1 MRYIPNTEADCRTML
16 DAIGVRSSEE
26 LFADIPPK
34 LRLKRGLDLPPP
46 LSESGLR
53 RQMNALAGK
62 DADVDRYP
70 SFLGAGAYN
79 HFIPAAVSHL
89 VFRSEFYTAYTPYQP
104 EISQG
109 TLQAIYEYQ
118 TLMCQLTGMEIANA
132 SMYDGSSALAE
143 AVLMA
148 HRINGR
154 QEVLMPRAVHPEY
167 RMVCGTYAN
176 KLGLRLLELP
186 YTDKG
191 TTDLKQMKAALSPRT
206 SCVVVQSPNF
216 FGALEMLEE
225 IAEAA
230 HGVGALLVV
239 AVAEPVSLGIVRSPG
254 ECGAD
259 IVVGEGQSFGN
270 HLNFGGPYLGFF
282 ATQEAYLRSMPGRLV
297 GQTEDKHGRTGYV
310 LTLSTREQHIRRE
323 KATSNICTNEG
334 LCALTATV
342 YLSLLGRTG
351 LRELALLNLRKTA
364 YAKAAFSKLRGYD
377 VRFSGPTFN
386 EFVVRSKKRTPAQV
400 NRALLGKKIIGGME
414 LGRFYPELAD
424 CLLLC
429 VTEENSREEIDALCK
444 AMGGAR

>member
-62 DADVDRYP
+62 DADVDRYS

-118 TLMCQLTGMEIANA
+118 TLICQLTGMEIANA

-167 RMVCGTYAN
+167 RMVCGTYAG

-191 TTDLKQMKAALSPRT
+191 TTDLKQVKAALSPRT

-230 HGVGALLVV
+230 HGAGALLVV
-239 AVAEPVSLGIVRSPG
+239 AVAEPVSFGIVRSPG

-282 ATQEAYLRSMPGRLV
+282 ATKEAYLRSMPGRLI

-364 YAKAAFSKLRGYD
+364 YAKAAFSKLRGYE

-400 NRALLGKKIIGGME
+400 NRALLGKRIIGGME

>member
-26 LFADIPPK
+26 LFADIPSR

-46 LSESGLR
+46 LSESGLK
-53 RQMNALAGK
+53 RQMKVLAGK
-62 DADVDRYP
+62 DADVDRYS

-79 HFIPAAVSHL
+79 HFVPAAVSHL
-89 VFRSEFYTAYTPYQP
+89 VFRAEFFTAYTPYQP

-118 TLMCQLTGMEIANA
+118 TLICQLTGMEVANA

-167 RMVCGTYAN
+167 RMVCRTYAS
-176 KLGLRLLELP
+176 KLGLRLIEIP
-186 YTDKG
+186 YTEKG
-191 TTDLKQMKAALSPRT
+191 TTDLKQVKAAISPRT
-206 SCVVVQSPNF
+206 SCVVAQSPNF
-216 FGALEMLEE
+216 FGALEMLDEV
-225 IAEAA
+225 AEVA
-230 HGVGALLVV
+230 HGAGALLVV
-239 AVAEPVSLGIVRSPG
+239 AVAEPVSFGIVRSPG
-254 ECGAD
+254 DSGAD
-259 IVVGEGQSFGN
+259 IVIGEGQSFGN

-282 ATQEAYLRSMPGRLV
+282 ATKEAYIRSMPGRLV
-297 GQTEDKHGRTGYV
+297 GQTEDKHGRIGYV

-364 YAKAAFSKLRGYD
+364 YAKAAISKLRGYE

-386 EFVVRSKKRTPAQV
+386 EFVVRSKKRTPAQLS
-400 NRALLGKKIIGGME
+400 RALLGKRIIGGME

-424 CLLLC
+424 CLLIC
-429 VTEENSREEIDALCK
+429 VTEQNSREEIDALCK

>member
-26 LFADIPPK
+26 LFADIPSK

-46 LSESGLR
+46 LSESGLK
-53 RQMNALAGK
+53 RQMSALAGK
-62 DADVDRYP
+62 DADVDRYS

-118 TLMCQLTGMEIANA
+118 TLICQLTGMDIANA

-167 RMVCGTYAN
+167 RMVCGTYAG
-176 KLGLRLLELP
+176 KLGLRLFELP

-191 TTDLKQMKAALSPRT
+191 TTDLKQVKAALSPRT

-230 HGVGALLVV
+230 HGAGALLVV

-282 ATQEAYLRSMPGRLV
+282 ATKETYLRSMPGRLI

-364 YAKAAFSKLRGYD
+364 YAKAAFSKLRGYE

-400 NRALLGKKIIGGME
+400 NRALLGKRIIGGME

>member
-1 MRYIPNTEADCRTML
+1 MRYIPNTDADCRAML

-26 LFADIPPK
+26 LFADIPSR
-34 LRLKRGLDLPPP
+34 LRLKRGLNLPPP
-46 LSESGLR
+46 LSEAGLTKH
-53 RQMNALAGK
+53 MKVLANK
-62 DADVDRYP
+62 DADVDRYS

-79 HFIPAAVSHL
+79 HFVPAAVSHL
-89 VFRSEFYTAYTPYQP
+89 VFRAEFFTAYTPYQP

-118 TLMCQLTGMEIANA
+118 TLICQLTGMEIANA
-132 SMYDGSSALAE
+132 SMYDGASALAE

-154 QEVLMPRAVHPEY
+154 HEVLMPRAVHPEY
-167 RMVCGTYAN
+167 RMVCQTYAG
-176 KLGLRLLELP
+176 KLGLRPHELP

-191 TTDLKQMKAALSPRT
+191 STDLKQVKAGLSQRT

-216 FGALEMLEE
+216 FGSLEMLDE

-230 HGVGALLVV
+230 HAVGALLVV
-239 AVAEPVSLGIVRSPG
+239 SVAEPVSFGIVRSPG

-270 HLNFGGPYLGFF
+270 PLNFGGPYLGFF
-282 ATQEAYLRSMPGRLV
+282 ATKEAYLRSMPGRLV
-297 GQTEDKHGRTGYV
+297 GQTNDKEGRTGYV

-342 YLSLLGRTG
+342 YLALLGRTG
-351 LRELALLNLRKTA
+351 LRELALLNLRKSA
-364 YAKAAFSKLRGYD
+364 YAKEAISKLRGYEL
-377 VRFSGPTFN
+377 RFSGPTFN
-386 EFVVRSKKRTPAQV
+386 EFVVRAKKRTSARV
-400 NRALLGKKIIGGME
+400 NRALLGKKIIGGLE
-414 LGRFYPELAD
+414 LGRFYPELSD
-424 CLLLC
+424 CLLIC
-429 VTEENSREEIDALCK
+429 VTEQNSREEIDALCTV
-444 AMGGAR
+444 MGGAR

>member
-1 MRYIPNTEADCRTML
+1 MQYIPNTEADCRAML

-26 LFADIPPK
+26 LFADIPSK
-34 LRLKRGLDLPPP
+34 LKLKRGLNLAPP
-46 LSESGLR
+46 LSETGLR
-53 RQMNALAGK
+53 RHMKELAGRN
-62 DADVDRYP
+62 ADVEQYP

-104 EISQG
+104 ELSQG

-118 TLMCQLTGMEIANA
+118 TLICQLTGMEVANA

-154 QEVLMPRAVHPEY
+154 REVVLPMAVHPEY
-167 RMVCGTYAN
+167 RTVCRTYAS
-176 KLGLRLLELP
+176 KLGLHLHEVP
-186 YTDKG
+186 YTDEG
-191 TTDLKQMKAALSPRT
+191 TTDLKQVKGALSDRT
-206 SCVVVQSPNF
+206 SAVVVQSPNF
-216 FGALEMLEE
+216 FGVLESLDEL
-225 IAEAA
+225 AEAA
-230 HGVGALLVV
+230 HSAGALLIVV
-239 AVAEPVSLGIVRSPG
+239 VAEPVSFGIVRSPG

-259 IVVGEGQSFGN
+259 IVVGEGQAFGN

-282 ATQEAYLRSMPGRLV
+282 ASKQAYVRSMPGRLV
-297 GQTEDKHGRTGYV
+297 GRTEDKSGRPGYV

-334 LCALTATV
+334 LCALAATV
-342 YLSLLGRTG
+342 HLSLLGRAG

-364 YAKAAFSKLRGYD
+364 YAKGAISALRGYELP
-377 VRFSGPTFN
+377 FAGHTFN
-386 EFVVRSKKRTPAQV
+386 EFVVRVKRRAPAQV
-400 NRALLGKKIIGGME
+400 NRALFAKGIIGGVE
-414 LGRFYPELAD
+414 LGRFYPELSD

-429 VTEENSREEIDALCK
+429 VTEQNSREEIDALCK
-444 AMGGAR
+444 AMGGGR

>member
-1 MRYIPNTEADCRTML
+1 ML

-26 LFADIPPK
+26 LFADIPSK

-46 LSESGLR
+46 LSESGLK
-53 RQMNALAGK
+53 RQMKALAGK
-62 DADVDRYP
+62 DADVDRYS

-79 HFIPAAVSHL
+79 HFVPAAVSHL
-89 VFRSEFYTAYTPYQP
+89 VFRAEFFTAYTPYQP

-118 TLMCQLTGMEIANA
+118 TLICQLTGMEVANA
-132 SMYDGSSALAE
+132 SMYDGSTALAE

-167 RMVCGTYAN
+167 RMVCRTYAS

-186 YTDKG
+186 YTEKG
-191 TTDLKQMKAALSPRT
+191 TTDLKQVKAALSPRT

-225 IAEAA
+225 TAEVA
-230 HGVGALLVV
+230 HEAGALLVV
-239 AVAEPVSLGIVRSPG
+239 AVAEPVSFGIIKSPG
-254 ECGAD
+254 DSGAD
-259 IVVGEGQSFGN
+259 IVIGEGQSFGN

-282 ATQEAYLRSMPGRLV
+282 ATKEAYLRSMPGRLV
-297 GQTEDKHGRTGYV
+297 GQTEDKHGRIGYV

-364 YAKAAFSKLRGYD
+364 YAKAAMSKLRGFE

-386 EFVVRSKKRTPAQV
+386 EFVVRSKKRTPAQLT
-400 NRALLGKKIIGGME
+400 RALLGKRIIGGME

-424 CLLLC
+424 CLLIC
-429 VTEENSREEIDALCK
+429 VTEQNAREEIDALCK

>member
-26 LFADIPPK
+26 LFADIPSK

-46 LSESGLR
+46 LSESGLK
-53 RQMNALAGK
+53 RQMSALAGK
-62 DADVDRYP
+62 DADVDRYS

-118 TLMCQLTGMEIANA
+118 TLICQLTGMEIANA

-167 RMVCGTYAN
+167 RMVCRTYAA

-191 TTDLKQMKAALSPRT
+191 TTDLKQVKAALSPRT

-230 HGVGALLVV
+230 HGAGALLVV
-239 AVAEPVSLGIVRSPG
+239 AVAEPVSFGIVRSPG

-270 HLNFGGPYLGFF
+270 HLNFGGPYLGLF

-364 YAKAAFSKLRGYD
+364 YAKAAFSKLRGYE

-400 NRALLGKKIIGGME
+400 NRALLGKRIIGGME

-444 AMGGAR
+444 AMGGGR

>member
-1 MRYIPNTEADCRTML
+1 
-16 DAIGVRSSEE
+16 
-26 LFADIPPK
+26 
-34 LRLKRGLDLPPP
+34 
-46 LSESGLR
+46 
-53 RQMNALAGK
+53 
-62 DADVDRYP
+62 
-70 SFLGAGAYN
+70 
-79 HFIPAAVSHL
+79 
-89 VFRSEFYTAYTPYQP
+89 
-104 EISQG
+104 
-109 TLQAIYEYQ
+109 
-118 TLMCQLTGMEIANA
+118 
-132 SMYDGSSALAE
+132 
-143 AVLMA
+143 
-148 HRINGR
+148 
-154 QEVLMPRAVHPEY
+154 
-167 RMVCGTYAN
+167 
-176 KLGLRLLELP
+176 
-186 YTDKG
+186 
-191 TTDLKQMKAALSPRT
+191 
-206 SCVVVQSPNF
+206 
-216 FGALEMLEE
+216 
-225 IAEAA
+225 
-230 HGVGALLVV
+230 
-239 AVAEPVSLGIVRSPG
+239 VAEPVSFGIVRSPG

-364 YAKAAFSKLRGYD
+364 YAKAAFSKLRGYE
-377 VRFSGPTFN
+377 VRFSGSTFN

>member
-1 MRYIPNTEADCRTML
+1 MGYIPNTDADCRAML

-46 LSESGLR
+46 LSEAALTKH
-53 RQMNALAGK
+53 MKALAGK
-62 DADVDRYP
+62 DADVDRYS

-79 HFIPAAVSHL
+79 HFVPAAVSHL

-118 TLMCQLTGMEIANA
+118 TLICQLTGMDIGNA
-132 SMYDGSSALAE
+132 SMYDGASALAE

-148 HRINGR
+148 HRVNGR

-167 RMVCGTYAN
+167 RMVCKTYAS
-176 KLGLRLLELP
+176 KLGLRLHEVP
-186 YTDKG
+186 YTEKG
-191 TTDLKQMKAALSPRT
+191 TTDLKQLKASLSPRT
-206 SCVVVQSPNF
+206 SCVAIQSPNF
-216 FGALEMLEE
+216 FGTLEMLDEV
-225 IAEAA
+225 AEAA
-230 HGVGALLVV
+230 HAVGALMVV
-239 AVAEPVSLGIVRSPG
+239 CVPEPVSLGIVRSPG

-270 HLNFGGPYLGFF
+270 PLNFGGPYLGFF
-282 ATQEAYLRSMPGRLV
+282 AAKEPYLRSMPGRLV
-297 GQTEDKHGRTGYV
+297 GQTEDKMGRTGYV

-342 YLSLLGRTG
+342 HLSMLGKSG
-351 LRELALLNLRKTA
+351 LRDMALLNLRKSA
-364 YAKAAFSKLRGYD
+364 YAKDAVSKLRGYD
-377 VRFSGPTFN
+377 LRFSGPTFN
-386 EFVVRSKKRTPAQV
+386 EFVVRAKRRTPAQV
-400 NRALLGKKIIGGME
+400 NRTLLTKRIIGGLE

-429 VTEENSREEIDALCK
+429 VTEQNSREEIDALCK

>member
-1 MRYIPNTEADCRTML
+1 MQYIPNTEADCRAML

-26 LFADIPPK
+26 LFADIPSK
-34 LRLKRGLDLPPP
+34 LRLKRGLNLAPP

-53 RQMNALAGK
+53 RHMKALAGK
-62 DADVDRYP
+62 NADVDQYS

-118 TLMCQLTGMEIANA
+118 TLICQLTGMEVGNA

-154 QEVLMPRAVHPEY
+154 EDVLMARAVHPEY
-167 RMVCGTYAN
+167 RMVSRTYAG
-176 KLGLRLLELP
+176 KLGLRLHELP
-186 YTDKG
+186 FTDRG
-191 TTDLKQMKAALSPRT
+191 ATDLKAMKAGLSERT

-216 FGALEMLEE
+216 FGGLEMLDE
-225 IAEAA
+225 IAAAA

-239 AVAEPVSLGIVRSPG
+239 AVAEPVSFGIVKSPG

-282 ATQEAYLRSMPGRLV
+282 ATKEAYVRSMPGRLV
-297 GQTEDKHGRTGYV
+297 GQTEDKTGRIGYV

-323 KATSNICTNEG
+323 KATSNICTNAG
-334 LCALTATV
+334 LCALSATV
-342 YLSLLGRTG
+342 YLALLGRSG
-351 LRELALLNLRKTA
+351 MRDLALLNLRKTA
-364 YAKAAFSKLRGYD
+364 YAKEAISKLRGFEP
-377 VRFSGPTFN
+377 RFSGPTFN
-386 EFVVRSKKRTPAQV
+386 EFVVRIKRRAPAQV
-400 NRALLGKKIIGGME
+400 NRTLLTRKIIGGLE
-414 LGRFYPELAD
+414 LGRFYPELSD
-424 CLLLC
+424 CLLIC
-429 VTEENSREEIDALCK
+429 VTEQNSREEIDALCK